1 MGNTL
6 IMAVSRSRGACQ
18 CLHALRPSTSAR
30 AAACAVTLP
39 RHHVISSAGPRE
51 GQLRARDAR
60 FNARTLGASR
70 RYAASSTHSS
80 TNSSQKDL
88 NATHARVQEL
98 AASVLKPADQPI
110 PPEQRVL
117 YVFEQLDAISRG
129 LVDAKS
135 INASVATPAPNA
147 TATSAL
153 LGSVN
158 NRQSPPSVTKSSLL
172 SLTSQAMEEIVRH
185 PHVFITPAV
194 LKAYIE
200 VQSLL
205 HQPSSFPDVLEM
217 YASKPVPS
225 VSGNT
230 ISFATPNTGKV
241 NAAVP
246 KSTADIALTAAI
258 SSHDLPLAID
268 IITTTY
274 CTPTFRKA
282 KMLRQMLVPASG
294 LAIAPVAA
302 YTLSQQFA
310 EWQHMLDPQQA
321 TYMAFA
327 GMMTYVS
334 AVSMVGYVAV
344 TTANDQMMRVTW
356 AQGVPLWER
365 WVREEERAAIDRV
378 AAAWGFKDLGKRG
391 DEEGVEWEELRE
403 WAGRRGMVLDS
414 VALME
419 GME

>member
-1 MGNTL
+1 
-6 IMAVSRSRGACQ
+6 MAVSRSKGACQ
-18 CLHALRPSTSAR
+18 CLHTLRPSSSTRTAASAFTALSR
-30 AAACAVTLP
+30 HALSSSSGPQTAQP
-39 RHHVISSAGPRE
+39 RV
-51 GQLRARDAR
+51 RDVR
-60 FNARTLGASR
+60 FNARSLGPSR
-70 RYAASSTHSS
+70 RYAVSSTHSS
-80 TNSSQKDL
+80 TSLSQKDL

-110 PPEQRVL
+110 PPEQRIL

-158 NRQSPPSVTKSSLL
+158 NRQSPPSVTKASLL
-172 SLTSQAMEEIVRH
+172 SMISQAMEEIVRH

-194 LKAYIE
+194 LKAYVE
-200 VQSLL
+200 VQALL
-205 HQPSSFPDVLEM
+205 HQPSSFPDVLDM
-217 YASKPVPS
+217 YASKPVPA
-225 VSGNT
+225 VSGNM
-230 ISFATPNTGKV
+230 ISFTTPNTGKV
-241 NAAVP
+241 NAAVS
-246 KSTADIALTAAI
+246 KATADTALSAAI
-258 SSHDLPLAID
+258 SSHDLSLAID

-274 CTPTFRKA
+274 CTPAFRKA